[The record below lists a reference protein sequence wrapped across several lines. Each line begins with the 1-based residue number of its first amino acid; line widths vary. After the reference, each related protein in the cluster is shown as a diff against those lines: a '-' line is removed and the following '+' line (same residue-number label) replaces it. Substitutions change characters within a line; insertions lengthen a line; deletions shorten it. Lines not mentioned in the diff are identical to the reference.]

1 MRLNFLLHL
10 ICLLASLLL
19 VCQNSWSQVDSK
31 EENIPEVL
39 LQTIT
44 INDSGKFGSI
54 LDSISSRGNIE
65 LNYNLNRIPIDQV
78 VNVNMNNSRIIDI
91 LDYIT
96 EVTNTELKILGTNQI
111 LIVPF
116 ERVDRY
122 GDLLGKVIEYKS
134 NRPLI
139 GANVFIEGYRI
150 GDATDT
156 DGIFKIENVP
166 VGSYTIRFSYIG
178 YEPVSI
184 PDIIIK
190 SDRITFQDAELRES
204 AVLSDQVIVEGDFF
218 SYLDV
223 QPLSATNFSSEE
235 IRRAATIGGDLSRV
249 INGLPG
255 FSNENEGNHI
265 IARGGSSIEN
275 SFYLDNIRIPN
286 INHFQLPG
294 TTGGFFSLLNIDYVK
309 NINVLTGGF
318 SSRYGDILSSVIDIK
333 YREGN
338 REEFNSQFD
347 LNFGGLT
354 GQAEG
359 PLSDGR
365 GSWMLSA
372 RYGGTQ
378 FILKLLDEEEQPSSF
393 IDIHSKVVYDIN
405 DNHQISF
412 IDIYANDKWETPEQ
426 YSIINYLNW
435 YGTFDIDQNIA
446 GISWKYL
453 WSEKGFSNT
462 TISHIFNNYNL
473 NFFSTATNE
482 ERLKYVNSEYII
494 QLRNSNF
501 YKLSQN
507 HKIEFGVEASHSKST
522 HHDWISGGFDL
533 YGNYKSELIINAE
546 LEGTK
551 LAGYFNY
558 EWTPFS
564 ALKIN
569 PGLRV
574 DYFDYNNKL
583 NISPRFTSTLKLSEK
598 LSLSGSVGIY
608 NQNIPAF
615 ILAQNEN
622 FKNLKMPS
630 AHHYVL
636 GLNYLFAKDLK
647 LSIEYYYKE
656 YRELLFDVN
665 LPGLYLLDEPINNL
679 YMGDHIN
686 LVNGSR
692 AINHGLEILLQ
703 KKFLNNFYG
712 LASLTLSSSK
722 YKDLD
727 GIWRSRIT
735 DNRVLAAIEAGYKL
749 NEEWE
754 FNVRWAYAGGMPYT
768 PFDLERSAS
777 LGNAVIDIDN
787 INTRRL
793 PYYSNLSIRVDKRF
807 HFIHS
812 NLIVYLSIWNLF
824 NRENSSWYGWSEQYK
839 TSLDYELISIVPVFG
854 IEFEF

>member
-1 MRLNFLLHL
+1 MYLKFLLHL
-10 ICLLASLLL
+10 ICLQVSLLL
-19 VCQNSWSQVDSK
+19 FCQNSWSQEDF
-31 EENIPEVL
+31 NDIQIPQEL
-39 LQTIT
+39 LRRIS
-44 INDSGKFGSI
+44 INLSGKFGDI
-54 LDSISSRGNIE
+54 LDSVSAKGNID
-65 LNYNLNRIPIDQV
+65 LNYNLNRIPVEQIVDV
-78 VNVNMNNSRIIDI
+78 KMNNSKIIDI
-91 LDYIT
+91 L
-96 EVTNTELKILGTNQI
+96 EHLNALTNTEMKILPGNKI
-111 LIVPF
+111 LIVPPD
-116 ERVDRY
+116 RLDRY
-122 GDLLGKVIEYKS
+122 GSLIGRVVEFI
-134 NRPLI
+134 NQRPLI
-139 GANVFIEGYRI
+139 GANVFIEGYKI
-150 GDATDT
+150 GDATDA
-156 DGIFKIENVP
+156 DGIFKIKNVP
-166 VGSYTIRFSYIG
+166 VGSYTVRFSYIG

-190 SDRITFQDAELRES
+190 SDRITFQDVELHES

-223 QPLSATNFSSEE
+223 QPLSSANYSSEE

-255 FSNENEGNHI
+255 LSNENEGNHI

-309 NINVLTGGF
+309 NIDVLTGGF

-338 REEFNSQFD
+338 REELDAQFD
-347 LNFGGLT
+347 LNFAGLT

-359 PLSDGR
+359 PLNDGQ
-365 GSWMLSA
+365 GSWMASA
-372 RYGGTQ
+372 RYGSTQ
-378 FILKLLDEEEQPSSF
+378 FIVKLLDEEEQPSSF
-393 IDIHSKVVYDIN
+393 IDIHSKIVYDIN
-405 DNHQISF
+405 ENHQISF
-412 IDIYANDKWETPEQ
+412 IDIYANDDWETPEQ

-435 YGTFDIDQNIA
+435 YGTFDIDQNIV

-462 TISHIFNNYNL
+462 TISHIFNNYNM

-482 ERLKYVNSEYII
+482 ERLKYDNSEYII

-501 YKLSQN
+501 YKLDQN
-507 HKIEFGVEASHSKST
+507 HQMEFGFETAHFKSK
-522 HHDWISGGFDL
+522 HHDWISEGFDL

-558 EWTPFS
+558 EWTPFP

-574 DYFDYNNKL
+574 DYFGYNNKL

-636 GLNYLFAKDLK
+636 GLNYLFAEDLK

-712 LASLTLSSSK
+712 LASITLSSSK

-735 DNRVLAAIEAGYKL
+735 DNRLLAAIEAGYKL

-768 PFDLERSAS
+768 PFDWERSVT
-777 LGNAVIDIDN
+777 LGNGVIDIN
-787 INTRRL
+787 SINTKRL
-793 PYYSNLSIRVDKRF
+793 PHYSNLSVRVDKRF
-807 HFIHS
+807 YFSSS
-812 NLIVYLSIWNLF
+812 NLIVYLSVWNLF
-824 NRENSSWYGWSEQYK
+824 NRENSSWYGWSEQNN